1 MEGSG
6 QQLLLRA
13 CAGLIRPVHGRLRL
27 AGQDVLGQSY
37 RGFRQRGVAFMPASR
52 LEEGLIPGLDLTE
65 HFALT
70 EPNAGLL
77 IQRQAAQA
85 RTATQIEAFRIRGTP
100 ASPVEALSGGNQ
112 QRALLALVGEDLSLL
127 LLEHPTRGLDIESVV
142 WIWEKLKDRCRR
154 GTAIVFVSSDL
165 DEILHYSDRIHVFFG
180 GRVSPSLEARTTTVE
195 QLGQLIGGK
204 GWPALPRRQPDDVS
218 DVEGPGAPVKG
229 AARLSGP
236 ALRVGAILLAL
247 LFTTAIL
254 LIAGAPPLE
263 AYRQIAL
270 GSVGS
275 IKKVTDVMVAW
286 VPLVLATSGL
296 LLTFAAGLWNIG
308 IEGQITLGAIFATG
322 VLRVSL
328 DGSLPPV
335 LAITAA
341 LAAGIVGGAIW
352 ALLAGLLK
360 AYGGVNEIFGGLGLN
375 FVAVALNVWLIFGP
389 WGRPGVASMSGTE
402 PFPDSLAL
410 PALGGLRLSPW
421 AVVLALAGFALVYFL
436 LQGTYFGLR
445 LKAVG
450 KNPRAAFLLGIPTVR
465 YMLLAFA
472 LCGGLAG
479 AAGAVQVTAVYHRL
493 IPPRFRAGM
502 ATWV

>member
-1 MEGSG
+1 
-6 QQLLLRA
+6 
-13 CAGLIRPVHGRLRL
+13 
-27 AGQDVLGQSY
+27 
-37 RGFRQRGVAFMPASR
+37 
-52 LEEGLIPGLDLTE
+52 
-65 HFALT
+65 
-70 EPNAGLL
+70 
-77 IQRQAAQA
+77 
-85 RTATQIEAFRIRGTP
+85 
-100 ASPVEALSGGNQ
+100 
-112 QRALLALVGEDLSLL
+112 
-127 LLEHPTRGLDIESVV
+127 
-142 WIWEKLKDRCRR
+142 
-154 GTAIVFVSSDL
+154 
-165 DEILHYSDRIHVFFG
+165 
-180 GRVSPSLEARTTTVE
+180 
-195 QLGQLIGGK
+195 
-204 GWPALPRRQPDDVS
+204 
-218 DVEGPGAPVKG
+218 VKG

-236 ALRVGAILLAL
+236 ALRIGAILLAL

-322 VLRVSL
+322 VLRLTL

-421 AVVLALAGFALVYFL
+421 AVVLWPDCPGLLSCKAPTSAFAQGGRQEPAGGLPVGDTDGALHVA
-436 LQGTYFGLR
+436 GLR
-445 LKAVG
+445 AVRRPG
-450 KNPRAAFLLGIPTVR
+450 WRRRGGSGDGRLPSVDPGDFERLRLPGTDGGHARQLPADVDAG
-465 YMLLAFA
+465 
-472 LCGGLAG
+472 GGLLLCRA
-479 AAGAVQVTAVYHRL
+479 QHRL
-493 IPPRFRAGM
+493 DPAPNRAQ
-502 ATWV
+502 A